1 MHNKWHKDG
10 ASDELDNVV
19 EHLAMNQLINQIFPS
34 EDGRHQKAN
43 PNPNHTSWNIESK
56 PTLRMQQKLLCWK

>member
-43 PNPNHTSWNIESK
+43 PNPNHTS
-56 PTLRMQQKLLCWK
+56 